1 MPCHEEQFD
10 VVLVARQRLI
20 EQLKDLC
27 KSFQVPSALKIQ
39 DPRQSVVYPD
49 QIFAPAC
56 ASARRAGGVD
66 SSFQSRLNSPGRC
79 FSEPL

>member
-10 VVLVARQRLI
+10 VVLLARQRLI

-49 QIFAPAC
+49 PLSGIV
-56 ASARRAGGVD
+56 AGEHRTLAGI
-66 SSFQSRLNSPGRC
+66 STEHTPS
-79 FSEPL
+79 

>member
-10 VVLVARQRLI
+10 VVILARQRLI

-27 KSFQVPSALKIQ
+27 KSFQVLSALNIQ

-49 QIFAPAC
+49 PRSRIV
-56 ASARRAGGVD
+56 AG
-66 SSFQSRLNSPGRC
+66 QHRNSDAG
-79 FSEPL
+79 

>member
-1 MPCHEEQFD
+1 MMPCHEEQFD

-27 KSFQVPSALKIQ
+27 KSFQVPSALKTQ

-49 QIFAPAC
+49 QIFAHRLRIRSKAG
-56 ASARRAGGVD
+56 RA
-66 SSFQSRLNSPGRC
+66 L
-79 FSEPL
+79 

>member
-1 MPCHEEQFD
+1 MPCYEEQFEF
-10 VVLVARQRLI
+10 VLLARQRLI

-49 QIFAPAC
+49 PRSGIV
-56 ASARRAGGVD
+56 AG
-66 SSFQSRLNSPGRC
+66 QHRNSDAG
-79 FSEPL
+79 